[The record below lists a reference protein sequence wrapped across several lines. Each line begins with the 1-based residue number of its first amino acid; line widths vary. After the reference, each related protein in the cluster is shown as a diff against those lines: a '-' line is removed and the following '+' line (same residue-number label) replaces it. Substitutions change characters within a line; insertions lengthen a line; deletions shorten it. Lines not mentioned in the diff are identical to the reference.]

1 MTAPRGTMKELGQII
16 DILNDLPIE
25 GNEIYSIKG
34 SDKGWRIQVS
44 KEFFYS
50 AKEIWTVI
58 TRKRCCSQYPYE
70 LACQFDNVEV
80 FCLSDRRP

>member
-1 MTAPRGTMKELGQII
+1 MKALGQII

-25 GNEIYSIKG
+25 GDEIYSIKG

-44 KEFFYS
+44 KEFFYR
-50 AKEIWTVI
+50 AVEIWTVI
-58 TRKRCCSQYPYE
+58 TRKHDGEYPYE
-70 LACQFDNVEV
+70 LVCQFDNVEV

>member
-1 MTAPRGTMKELGQII
+1 MTAPRGTMKDLGQYI

-25 GNEIYSIKG
+25 GNEILSVRG
-34 SDKGWRIQVS
+34 TDKGWRIQVS
-44 KEFFYS
+44 KEFFYR
-50 AKEIWTVI
+50 AVEIWTVI
-58 TRKRCCSQYPYE
+58 TRKHDGEYPYE

>member
-1 MTAPRGTMKELGQII
+1 MKALGQII

-25 GNEIYSIKG
+25 GDEIYSIKG
-34 SDKGWRIQVS
+34 TDKGWRIQVS

-50 AKEIWTVI
+50 AVEIWTVI
-58 TRKRCCSQYPYE
+58 TRKHDGKYPYE

>member
-1 MTAPRGTMKELGQII
+1 MKDLGQII

-25 GNEIYSIKG
+25 GNEILSVRG
-34 SDKGWRIQVS
+34 TDKGWRIQVS
-44 KEFFYS
+44 KEFFYR
-50 AKEIWTVI
+50 AVEIWTVI
-58 TRKRCCSQYPYE
+58 TRKHDGKYPYE

>member
-1 MTAPRGTMKELGQII
+1 MKALGQII

-44 KEFFYS
+44 KEFFYR
-50 AKEIWTVI
+50 AEEIWTVI
-58 TRKRCCSQYPYE
+58 TRKLDGKYPYE

>member
-1 MTAPRGTMKELGQII
+1 MTALRGTMKELGQII

-25 GNEIYSIKG
+25 GDEIYSIKG

-44 KEFFYS
+44 KEFFYR
-50 AKEIWTVI
+50 AVEIWTVI
-58 TRKRCCSQYPYE
+58 TRKLDGEYPYE